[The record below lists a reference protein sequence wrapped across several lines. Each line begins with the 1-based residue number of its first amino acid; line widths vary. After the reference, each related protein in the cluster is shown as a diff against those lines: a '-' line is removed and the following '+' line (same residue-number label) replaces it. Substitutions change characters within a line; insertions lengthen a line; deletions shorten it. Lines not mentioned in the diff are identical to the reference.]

1 VEDWEEEVDLMFRP
15 LRPEQ
20 EAMELLVSVLNMLM
34 LQFRSLMSTKLM
46 EVSREEAMRLIIMC
60 LNTIA
65 T

>member
-1 VEDWEEEVDLMFRP
+1 MFRP

-20 EAMELLVSVLNMLM
+20 EAMELLVSLLNMLM

>member
-1 VEDWEEEVDLMFRP
+1 MFRP

-20 EAMELLVSVLNMLM
+20 EAMGLLVSVLNMLM

-46 EVSREEAMRLIIMC
+46 EVLKEEAMRPIIMR
-60 LNTIA
+60 LHTIV

>member
-1 VEDWEEEVDLMFRP
+1 MFRP

-20 EAMELLVSVLNMLM
+20 VAMGLSASLLNMLM

-46 EVSREEAMRLIIMC
+46 EVSREEAMRLIMR
-60 LNTIA
+60 LHTIA

>member
-1 VEDWEEEVDLMFRP
+1 MFRP
-15 LRPEQ
+15 LRLEQ
-20 EAMELLVSVLNMLM
+20 EAMGLLVSLLNMLM

-46 EVSREEAMRLIIMC
+46 EVLKEEAMRPITMC